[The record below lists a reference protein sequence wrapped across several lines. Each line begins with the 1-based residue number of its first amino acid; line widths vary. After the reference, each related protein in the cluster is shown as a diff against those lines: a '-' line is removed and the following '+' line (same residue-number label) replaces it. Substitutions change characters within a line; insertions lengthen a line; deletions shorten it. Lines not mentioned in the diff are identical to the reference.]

1 MCDCI
6 KQVNEQLKGYNT
18 RVVYT
23 LPLFNPESPKRV
35 FLQTEKLDTKSRV
48 KPMGLQASYCPFCG
62 TKYVEPEVKPEDA
75 NSLNNLSLT
84 V

>member
-1 MCDCI
+1 MCNCI
-6 KQVNEQLKGYNT
+6 TQVNEQLKEHNT

-23 LPLFNPESPKRV
+23 LPLFNPDAPRRV
-35 FLQTEKLDTKSRV
+35 FLQTEKLDSKSRK

-62 TKYVEPEVKPEDA
+62 AKYVEPEVKPEDVK
-75 NSLNNLSLT
+75 SLKNLSLT